1 MRKRIFAL
9 MAFVSLSLACVVGC
23 KSDADDGVGE
33 KPRPSTEDSF
43 YFRNG
48 AKHTI
53 HIEEGTTRSVTIDG
67 ATNNFN
73 FESPSTALT
82 VTKNTDP
89 QPHLVIHA
97 YDNESGSHD
106 IRITDTD
113 PATNAAK
120 TATLTVVIV
129 ERDRGWRGN
138 TLTIENIDG
147 DLTEANSKDEVE
159 VEAPVGYEY
168 QASSKAPA
176 AVFDTRVTITGSGN
190 KVKVKAKN
198 HYDES
203 TPLTFKFTKAGEEDK
218 IVVIKKVTKFWEIS
232 GTVVTGLSNDVYVTK
247 RSFDILTVPP
257 KVPYKATIIND
268 GIFDTD
274 ISRYQNGSKLYANA
288 KITKIDLND
297 VTEVRPKAFYG
308 SQNLET
314 VIANKVKKIGSS
326 AFRATK
332 VSKFNFPE
340 LEELAYDSSE
350 GTHTSSNSS
359 ANINI
364 NSMMYGQVFPS
375 TTTHIIIG
383 SKLTKIGAWAFVGTE
398 NTLRELRIGVTTPSQ
413 LTVLSG
419 YLKYGWYYGYANN
432 RYDAYHNSPI
442 ATNNATLYV
451 PTAAVGDWKIR
462 QTWITTYFADRVRG
476 Y

>member
-97 YDNESGSHD
+97 YDNENGSHD

-190 KVKVKAKN
+190 KVKVKATN

-218 IVVIKKVTKFWEIS
+218 IVVIKKVTKFWDMRNNI
-232 GTVVTGLSNDVYVTK
+232 VYGLSDATYVTK

-257 KVPYKATIIND
+257 KVPYKATTITEGSFNAEVSRVQND
-268 GIFDTD
+268 
-274 ISRYQNGSKLYANA
+274 NKLYGNA
-288 KITKIDLND
+288 KITKIDLNN
-297 VTEVRPKAFYG
+297 VTQVSPKAFYG

-314 VIANKVKKIGSS
+314 VIANKVEKIGSS

-332 VSKFNFPE
+332 VSKFNLPE
-340 LEELAYDSSE
+340 LKELAYDSQE
-350 GTHTSSNSS
+350 GNR
-359 ANINI
+359 ALGGFI
-364 NSMMYGQVFPS
+364 YLLEGQVFAS

-383 SKLTKIGAWAFVGTE
+383 SKLTKIGAWALVGTE
-398 NTLRELRIGVTTPSQ
+398 NSLRELRIGVTTPSQ
-413 LTVLSG
+413 LTVASG
-419 YLKYGWYYGYANN
+419 YLLYGYEYRGGQLYAQ
-432 RYDAYHNSPI
+432 SPI
-442 ATNNATLYV
+442 LNTNNATLYV

-462 QTWITTYFADRVRG
+462 QTWIATSFGDRIRG

>member
-53 HIEEGTTRSVTIDG
+53 HIEEGSTRSVTIDG

-159 VEAPVGYEY
+159 IEAPVGYEY

-190 KVKVKAKN
+190 KVKVKAQN

-218 IVVIKKVTKFWEIS
+218 TVVIKKVTKFWQIS
-232 GTVVTGLSNDVYVTK
+232 GTIVYGLSNATYVTK

-257 KVPYKATIIND
+257 KVPYKATTIYEGSFNAEVSRVQND
-268 GIFDTD
+268 
-274 ISRYQNGSKLYANA
+274 NKLYGNA
-288 KITKIDLND
+288 KITKIDLNN
-297 VTEVRPKAFYG
+297 VTEVQPKAFYG

-314 VIANKVKKIGSS
+314 VIANKVEKIGSS

-332 VSKFNFPE
+332 VSKFNLPE
-340 LEELAYDSSE
+340 LKELAYDSQE
-350 GTHTSSNSS
+350 GNRVSGGF
-359 ANINI
+359 I
-364 NSMMYGQVFPS
+364 YLLEGQVFPS

-383 SKLTKIGAWAFVGTE
+383 SKLTKIRAWALVGTE
-398 NTLRELRIGVTTPSQ
+398 NSLRELRIGVTTPSQ
-413 LTVLSG
+413 LTVDSG
-419 YLKYGWYYGYANN
+419 YLLYGYEYRGGQLYAQ
-432 RYDAYHNSPI
+432 SPI
-442 ATNNATLYV
+442 LNTNNATLYV

-462 QTWITTYFADRVRG
+462 QTWIATSFGDRIRG

>member
-9 MAFVSLSLACVVGC
+9 MAFVSLSLTYVGC

-97 YDNESGSHD
+97 YDNENGSHD

-138 TLTIENIDG
+138 TFTIENIDG

-190 KVKVKAKN
+190 KVKVKAQN

-218 IVVIKKVTKFWEIS
+218 TVVIKKVTKFWNIS
-232 GTVVTGLSNDVYVTK
+232 GTTVYGLSNATYVTK

-257 KVPYKATIIND
+257 KVPYKATTIYEGSFNAEVSRVQND
-268 GIFDTD
+268 N
-274 ISRYQNGSKLYANA
+274 RLYGNA
-288 KITKIDLND
+288 KITKIDLNN
-297 VTEVRPKAFYG
+297 VTEVSPKAFYG

-314 VIANKVKKIGSS
+314 VIANKVEKIGSS

-332 VSKFNFPE
+332 VSKFNLPE
-340 LEELAYDSSE
+340 LKELAYDSQE
-350 GTHTSSNSS
+350 GNRVSGGF
-359 ANINI
+359 IYLI
-364 NSMMYGQVFPS
+364 EGQVFPS

-383 SKLTKIGAWAFVGTE
+383 SKLTKIGAWALVGTE
-398 NTLRELRIGVTTPSQ
+398 NSLRELRIGVTTPSQ
-413 LTVLSG
+413 LTVASG
-419 YLKYGWYYGYANN
+419 YLLYGYEYRGGQLYAQ
-432 RYDAYHNSPI
+432 SPI
-442 ATNNATLYV
+442 LNTNNATLYV

-462 QTWITTYFADRVRG
+462 QTWIATSFGDRIRG

>member
-33 KPRPSTEDSF
+33 KPRPSTENSF

-48 AKHTI
+48 RTHTI
-53 HIEEGTTRSVTIDG
+53 HIEEGSTRSVTIDG

-82 VTKNTDP
+82 VTKYTDP

-190 KVKVKAKN
+190 KVKVKATN

-218 IVVIKKVTKFWEIS
+218 TVVIKKVTKFWNI
-232 GTVVTGLSNDVYVTK
+232 GGNTVYGLSNATYVTK
-247 RSFDILTVPP
+247 RSFDMLTVPP
-257 KVPYKATIIND
+257 KVPYKATTIYE
-268 GIFDTD
+268 GAFDTD
-274 ISRYQNGSKLYANA
+274 ISRVQNDDRLYGNA
-288 KITKIDLND
+288 KITKIDLTN
-297 VTEVRPKAFYG
+297 VTEVSPKAFYG

-314 VIANKVKKIGSS
+314 VIANKVEKIGSS
-326 AFRATK
+326 AFRGTK
-332 VSKFNFPE
+332 VSKFNLPE
-340 LEELAYDSSE
+340 LKELAYDSYS
-350 GTHTSSNSS
+350 GNHVSSSF
-359 ANINI
+359 IYLI
-364 NSMMYGQVFPS
+364 RGQVFPS

-383 SKLTKIGAWAFVGTE
+383 SKLTKIGAWALVGTE
-398 NTLRELRIGVTTPSQ
+398 NSLRELRIGVTTPSQ

-419 YLKYGWYYGYANN
+419 NLMYGYSYSGGNGHTLYAQ
-432 RYDAYHNSPI
+432 SPI
-442 ATNNATLYV
+442 VNTNNATLYV

-462 QTWITTYFADRVRG
+462 QTWIATSFGDRIRG

>member
-9 MAFVSLSLACVVGC
+9 MAFVSLSLAYVGC

-48 AKHTI
+48 ATHTI
-53 HIEEGTTRSVTIDG
+53 HIEEGSTRSVTIDG

-82 VTKNTDP
+82 VTKYTDP

-97 YDNESGSHD
+97 YDNENGSHD

-129 ERDRGWRGN
+129 EKDRGWRGN

-190 KVKVKAKN
+190 KVKVKAQN

-218 IVVIKKVTKFWEIS
+218 TVVIKKVTKFWNIS
-232 GTVVTGLSNDVYVTK
+232 GTIVYGLSNATYVTK

-257 KVPYKATIIND
+257 KVPYKATTIYEGSFNAEVSRVQND
-268 GIFDTD
+268 
-274 ISRYQNGSKLYANA
+274 NKLYGNA
-288 KITKIDLND
+288 KITKIDLNN
-297 VTEVRPKAFYG
+297 VTEVQPKAFYG

-314 VIANKVKKIGSS
+314 VIANKVEKIGSS

-332 VSKFNFPE
+332 VSKFNLPE
-340 LEELAYDSSE
+340 LKELAYDSQE
-350 GTHTSSNSS
+350 GNRVSGGF
-359 ANINI
+359 I
-364 NSMMYGQVFPS
+364 YLLEGQVFPS

-383 SKLTKIGAWAFVGTE
+383 SKLTKIRAWALVGTE
-398 NTLRELRIGVTTPSQ
+398 NSLRELRIGVTTPSQ
-413 LTVLSG
+413 LTVDSG
-419 YLKYGWYYGYANN
+419 YLLYGYEYRGGQLYAQ
-432 RYDAYHNSPI
+432 SPI
-442 ATNNATLYV
+442 LNTNNATLYV

-462 QTWITTYFADRVRG
+462 QTWIATSFGDRIRG

>member
-9 MAFVSLSLACVVGC
+9 MAFVSLSLAYVGC

-33 KPRPSTEDSF
+33 KPRPSTENSF

-48 AKHTI
+48 RTHTI
-53 HIEEGTTRSVTIDG
+53 HIEEGSTRSVTIDG

-82 VTKNTDP
+82 VTKYTDP

-190 KVKVKAKN
+190 KVKVQATN

-218 IVVIKKVTKFWEIS
+218 TVVIKKVTKFWNI
-232 GTVVTGLSNDVYVTK
+232 GGNTVYGLSNATYVTK
-247 RSFDILTVPP
+247 RSFDMLTVPP
-257 KVPYKATIIND
+257 KVPYKATTIYE
-268 GIFDTD
+268 GAFDTD
-274 ISRYQNGSKLYANA
+274 ISRVQNDDRLYGNA
-288 KITKIDLND
+288 KITKIDLNN
-297 VTEVRPKAFYG
+297 VTEVSPKAFYG

-314 VIANKVKKIGSS
+314 VIANKVEKIGSS
-326 AFRATK
+326 AFRGTK
-332 VSKFNFPE
+332 VSKFNLPE
-340 LEELAYDSSE
+340 LKELAYDSYS
-350 GTHTSSNSS
+350 GNHVSSSF
-359 ANINI
+359 IYLI
-364 NSMMYGQVFPS
+364 RGQVFPS

-383 SKLTKIGAWAFVGTE
+383 SKLTKIGAWALVGTE
-398 NTLRELRIGVTTPSQ
+398 NSLRELRIGVTTPSQ

-419 YLKYGWYYGYANN
+419 NLMYGYSYSGGNGHTLYAQ
-432 RYDAYHNSPI
+432 SPI
-442 ATNNATLYV
+442 VNTNNATLYV

-462 QTWITTYFADRVRG
+462 QTWIATSFGDRIRG

>member
-9 MAFVSLSLACVVGC
+9 MAFVSLSLAYVGC

-48 AKHTI
+48 ATHTI
-53 HIEEGTTRSVTIDG
+53 HIEEGSTRSVTIDG

-97 YDNESGSHD
+97 YDNENGSHD

-129 ERDRGWRGN
+129 EKDRGWRGN

-190 KVKVKAKN
+190 KVKVKASN

-218 IVVIKKVTKFWEIS
+218 TVVIKKVTKFWNIS
-232 GTVVTGLSNDVYVTK
+232 GTTVYGLSNATYVTK

-257 KVPYKATIIND
+257 KVPYKATTIYEGSFNAEVSRVQND
-268 GIFDTD
+268 N
-274 ISRYQNGSKLYANA
+274 RLYGNA
-288 KITKIDLND
+288 KITKIDLNN
-297 VTEVRPKAFYG
+297 VTEVSPKAFYG

-314 VIANKVKKIGSS
+314 VIANKVEKIGSS

-332 VSKFNFPE
+332 VSKFNLPE
-340 LEELAYDSSE
+340 LKELAYDSQE
-350 GTHTSSNSS
+350 GNRVSGGF
-359 ANINI
+359 IYLI
-364 NSMMYGQVFPS
+364 EGQVFPS

-383 SKLTKIGAWAFVGTE
+383 SKLTKIGAWALVGTE
-398 NTLRELRIGVTTPSQ
+398 NSLRELRIGVTTPSQ
-413 LTVLSG
+413 LTVASG
-419 YLKYGWYYGYANN
+419 YLLYGYEYRGGQLYAQ
-432 RYDAYHNSPI
+432 SPI
-442 ATNNATLYV
+442 LNTNNATLYV

-462 QTWITTYFADRVRG
+462 QTWIATSFGDRIRG

>member
-48 AKHTI
+48 ATHTI
-53 HIEEGTTRSVTIDG
+53 HIEEGSTRSVTIDG

-159 VEAPVGYEY
+159 IEAPVGYEY

-190 KVKVKAKN
+190 KVKVKAQN

-218 IVVIKKVTKFWEIS
+218 TVVIKKVTKFWQIS
-232 GTVVTGLSNDVYVTK
+232 GTIVYGLSNATYVTK

-257 KVPYKATIIND
+257 KVPYKATTIYEGSFNAEVSRVQND
-268 GIFDTD
+268 
-274 ISRYQNGSKLYANA
+274 NKLYGNA
-288 KITKIDLND
+288 KITKIDLNN
-297 VTEVRPKAFYG
+297 VTEVGARAFYG

-314 VIANKVKKIGSS
+314 VIANKVEKIGSS

-332 VSKFNFPE
+332 VSKFNLPE
-340 LEELAYDSSE
+340 LKELAYDSQE
-350 GTHTSSNSS
+350 GNRVSGGF
-359 ANINI
+359 I
-364 NSMMYGQVFPS
+364 YLLEGQVFPS

-383 SKLTKIGAWAFVGTE
+383 SKLTKIGAWALLGTE
-398 NTLRELRIGVTTPSQ
+398 NSLRELRIGVTTPSQ
-413 LTVLSG
+413 LTVDSG
-419 YLKYGWYYGYANN
+419 YLLYGYEYRGGQLYAQ
-432 RYDAYHNSPI
+432 SPI
-442 ATNNATLYV
+442 LNTNNATLYV

-462 QTWITTYFADRVRG
+462 QTWIATSFGDRIRG

>member
-9 MAFVSLSLACVVGC
+9 MAFVSLSLTYVGC

-33 KPRPSTEDSF
+33 KPRPSTENSF

-48 AKHTI
+48 RTHTI
-53 HIEEGTTRSVTIDG
+53 HIEEGSTRSVTIDG
-67 ATNNFN
+67 ATTNFN

-82 VTKNTDP
+82 VTKYTDP

-190 KVKVKAKN
+190 KVKVKASN

-218 IVVIKKVTKFWEIS
+218 IVVIKKVTKFWNIG
-232 GTVVTGLSNDVYVTK
+232 GTTVYGLSDATYVTK
-247 RSFDILTVPP
+247 RSFDMLTVPP
-257 KVPYKATIIND
+257 KVPYKATTIYEGN
-268 GIFDTD
+268 FHPN
-274 ISRYQNGSKLYANA
+274 ISQVRSDDRLYGNA
-288 KITKIDLND
+288 KITKIDLNN
-297 VTEVRPKAFYG
+297 VTQVSPKAFYG

-326 AFRATK
+326 AFRGTK

-340 LEELAYDSSE
+340 LEELAYDSQ
-350 GTHTSSNSS
+350 GNYNHTTYSRP
-359 ANINI
+359 ITDLI
-364 NSMMYGQVFPS
+364 VGQVFPS

-383 SKLTKIGAWAFVGTE
+383 SKLTKIGAWALLGTE
-398 NTLRELRIGVTTPSQ
+398 NSLRELRIGVTTPSQ
-413 LTVLSG
+413 LTVASG
-419 YLKYGWYYGYANN
+419 SLYYGYNYYNGSTYSLYAQ
-432 RYDAYHNSPI
+432 SPI
-442 ATNNATLYV
+442 FDKNNNNATLYV
-451 PTAAVGDWKIR
+451 PTAAVRD
-462 QTWITTYFADRVRG
+462 
-476 Y
+476 

>member
-97 YDNESGSHD
+97 YDNENGSHD

-190 KVKVKAKN
+190 KVKVKAQN

-218 IVVIKKVTKFWEIS
+218 TVVIKKVTKFWNIS
-232 GTVVTGLSNDVYVTK
+232 GTTVYGLSNATYVTK

-257 KVPYKATIIND
+257 KVPYKATTIYEGSFNAEVSRVQND
-268 GIFDTD
+268 N
-274 ISRYQNGSKLYANA
+274 RLYGNA
-288 KITKIDLND
+288 KITKIDLNN
-297 VTEVRPKAFYG
+297 VTEVSPKAFYG

-314 VIANKVKKIGSS
+314 VIANKVEKIGSS

-332 VSKFNFPE
+332 VSKFNLPE
-340 LEELAYDSSE
+340 LKELAYDSQE
-350 GTHTSSNSS
+350 GNRVSGGF
-359 ANINI
+359 IYLI
-364 NSMMYGQVFPS
+364 EGQVFPS

-383 SKLTKIGAWAFVGTE
+383 SKLTKIGAWALVGTE
-398 NTLRELRIGVTTPSQ
+398 NSLRELRIGVTTPSQ
-413 LTVLSG
+413 LTVASG
-419 YLKYGWYYGYANN
+419 YLLYGYEYRGGQLYAQ
-432 RYDAYHNSPI
+432 SPI
-442 ATNNATLYV
+442 LNTNNATLYV

-462 QTWITTYFADRVRG
+462 QTWIATSFGDRIRG

>member
-9 MAFVSLSLACVVGC
+9 MAFVSLSLAYVVGC

-48 AKHTI
+48 ATHTI

-97 YDNESGSHD
+97 YDNENGSHD

-129 ERDRGWRGN
+129 ERDRGWKGN

-190 KVKVKAKN
+190 KVKVKAAN

-218 IVVIKKVTKFWEIS
+218 TVVIKKVTKFWNIS
-232 GTVVTGLSNDVYVTK
+232 GTVVTGLSDATYVTK

-257 KVPYKATIIND
+257 KVPYKATTIREGNFNANILTVR
-268 GIFDTD
+268 TD
-274 ISRYQNGSKLYANA
+274 DKLYGNA
-288 KITKIDLND
+288 KITKIDLNN
-297 VTEVRPKAFYG
+297 VTQVSPKAFYG

-314 VIANKVKKIGSS
+314 VIANKVEKIGSS
-326 AFRATK
+326 AFRGTK
-332 VSKFNFPE
+332 VSKFNLPE
-340 LEELAYDSSE
+340 LKELAYDSGS
-350 GTHTSSNSS
+350 GNHGWATHISD
-359 ANINI
+359 IL
-364 NSMMYGQVFPS
+364 YGQVFPS

-383 SKLTKIGAWAFVGTE
+383 SKLTKIGAWALVGTE
-398 NTLRELRIGVTTPSQ
+398 NSLRELRIGVTTPSQ
-413 LTVLSG
+413 LTVDAGNLNCGHYYSG
-419 YLKYGWYYGYANN
+419 GY
-432 RYDAYHNSPI
+432 RYDLYSQSPI
-442 ATNNATLYV
+442 VNTNNATLYV

-462 QTWITTYFADRVRG
+462 QTWIATSFGDRIRG

>member
-97 YDNESGSHD
+97 YDNENGSHD

-218 IVVIKKVTKFWEIS
+218 IVVIKKVTKFWNIS
-232 GTVVTGLSNDVYVTK
+232 GTTVYGLSNATYVTK

-257 KVPYKATIIND
+257 KVPYKATTIYEGSFNAEVSRVQND
-268 GIFDTD
+268 N
-274 ISRYQNGSKLYANA
+274 RLYGNA
-288 KITKIDLND
+288 KITKIDLNN
-297 VTEVRPKAFYG
+297 VTEVSPKAFYG

-314 VIANKVKKIGSS
+314 VIANKVEKIGSS

-332 VSKFNFPE
+332 VSKFNLPE
-340 LEELAYDSSE
+340 LKELAYDSQE
-350 GTHTSSNSS
+350 GNRVSGGF
-359 ANINI
+359 IYLI
-364 NSMMYGQVFPS
+364 EGQVFPS

-383 SKLTKIGAWAFVGTE
+383 SKLTKIGAWALVGTE
-398 NTLRELRIGVTTPSQ
+398 NSLRELRIGVTTPSQ
-413 LTVLSG
+413 LTVASG
-419 YLKYGWYYGYANN
+419 YLLYGYEYRGGQLYAQ
-432 RYDAYHNSPI
+432 SPI
-442 ATNNATLYV
+442 LNTNNATLYV

-462 QTWITTYFADRVRG
+462 QTWIATSFGDRIRG

>member
-9 MAFVSLSLACVVGC
+9 MAFVSLSLAYVGC

-48 AKHTI
+48 ATHTI
-53 HIEEGTTRSVTIDG
+53 HIEEGSTRSVTIDG

-97 YDNESGSHD
+97 YDNENGSHD

-129 ERDRGWRGN
+129 EKDRGWRGN

-190 KVKVKAKN
+190 KVKVKAQN

-218 IVVIKKVTKFWEIS
+218 TVVIKKVTKFWQIS
-232 GTVVTGLSNDVYVTK
+232 GTIVYGLSNATYVTK

-257 KVPYKATIIND
+257 KVPYKATTIYEGSFNAEVSRVQND
-268 GIFDTD
+268 
-274 ISRYQNGSKLYANA
+274 NKLYGNA
-288 KITKIDLND
+288 KITKIDLNN
-297 VTEVRPKAFYG
+297 VTEVQPKAFYG

-314 VIANKVKKIGSS
+314 VIANKVEKIGSS

-332 VSKFNFPE
+332 VSKFNLPE
-340 LEELAYDSSE
+340 LKELAYDSQE
-350 GTHTSSNSS
+350 GNRVSGGF
-359 ANINI
+359 I
-364 NSMMYGQVFPS
+364 YLLEGQVFPS

-383 SKLTKIGAWAFVGTE
+383 SKLTKIRAWALVGTE
-398 NTLRELRIGVTTPSQ
+398 NSLRELRIGVTTPSQ
-413 LTVLSG
+413 LTVDSG
-419 YLKYGWYYGYANN
+419 YLLYGYEYRGGQLYAQ
-432 RYDAYHNSPI
+432 SPI
-442 ATNNATLYV
+442 LNTNNATLYV

-462 QTWITTYFADRVRG
+462 QTWIATSFGDRIRG

>member
-159 VEAPVGYEY
+159 IEAPVGYEY

-190 KVKVKAKN
+190 KVKVKAQN

-218 IVVIKKVTKFWEIS
+218 TVVIKKVTKFWQIS
-232 GTVVTGLSNDVYVTK
+232 GTIVYGLSNATYVTK

-257 KVPYKATIIND
+257 KVPYKATTIYEGSFNAEVSRVQND
-268 GIFDTD
+268 
-274 ISRYQNGSKLYANA
+274 NKLYGNA
-288 KITKIDLND
+288 KITKIDLNN
-297 VTEVRPKAFYG
+297 VTEVQPKAFYG

-314 VIANKVKKIGSS
+314 VIANKVEKIGSS

-332 VSKFNFPE
+332 VSKFNLPE
-340 LEELAYDSSE
+340 LKELAYDSQE
-350 GTHTSSNSS
+350 GNRVSGGF
-359 ANINI
+359 I
-364 NSMMYGQVFPS
+364 YLLEGQVFPS

-383 SKLTKIGAWAFVGTE
+383 SKLTKIRAWALVGTE
-398 NTLRELRIGVTTPSQ
+398 NSLRELRIGVTTPSQ
-413 LTVLSG
+413 LTVDSG
-419 YLKYGWYYGYANN
+419 YLLYGYEYRGGQLYAQ
-432 RYDAYHNSPI
+432 SPI
-442 ATNNATLYV
+442 LNTNNATLYV

-462 QTWITTYFADRVRG
+462 QTWIATSFGDRIRG

>member
-9 MAFVSLSLACVVGC
+9 MAFVSLSLASVVGC

-48 AKHTI
+48 ATHTI
-53 HIEEGTTRSVTIDG
+53 HIEEGSTRSVTIDG

-190 KVKVKAKN
+190 KVKVKASN

-218 IVVIKKVTKFWEIS
+218 TVVIKKVTKFWNIS
-232 GTVVTGLSNDVYVTK
+232 GTIVYGLSNATYVTK

-257 KVPYKATIIND
+257 KVPYKATTIYEGSFNAEVSRVQND
-268 GIFDTD
+268 
-274 ISRYQNGSKLYANA
+274 NKLYGNA
-288 KITKIDLND
+288 KITKIDLNN
-297 VTEVRPKAFYG
+297 VTEVQPKAFYG

-314 VIANKVKKIGSS
+314 VIANKVEKIGSS

-332 VSKFNFPE
+332 VSKFNLPE
-340 LEELAYDSSE
+340 LKELAYDSQE
-350 GTHTSSNSS
+350 GNRVSGGF
-359 ANINI
+359 I
-364 NSMMYGQVFPS
+364 YLLEGQVFPS

-383 SKLTKIGAWAFVGTE
+383 SKLTKIRAWALVGTE
-398 NTLRELRIGVTTPSQ
+398 NSLRELRIGVTTPSQ
-413 LTVLSG
+413 LTVDSG
-419 YLKYGWYYGYANN
+419 YLLYGYEYRGGQLYAQ
-432 RYDAYHNSPI
+432 SPI
-442 ATNNATLYV
+442 LNTNNATLYV

-462 QTWITTYFADRVRG
+462 QTWIATSFGDRIRG

>member
-9 MAFVSLSLACVVGC
+9 MAFESLSLTYVGC

-48 AKHTI
+48 ATHTI
-53 HIEEGTTRSVTIDG
+53 HIEEGSTRSVTIDG

-190 KVKVKAKN
+190 KVKVKASN

-218 IVVIKKVTKFWEIS
+218 IVVIKKVTKFWNIG
-232 GTVVTGLSNDVYVTK
+232 GTTVYGLSDATYVTK
-247 RSFDILTVPP
+247 RSFDMLTVPP
-257 KVPYKATIIND
+257 KVPYKATTIYEGN
-268 GIFDTD
+268 FHPN
-274 ISRYQNGSKLYANA
+274 ISQVRSDDRLYGNA
-288 KITKIDLND
+288 KITKIDLNN
-297 VTEVRPKAFYG
+297 VTQVSSKAFYG

-326 AFRATK
+326 AFRGTK

-340 LEELAYDSSE
+340 LEELAYDSQ
-350 GTHTSSNSS
+350 GNYNHTTYSRP
-359 ANINI
+359 ITDLI
-364 NSMMYGQVFPS
+364 VGQVFPS

-383 SKLTKIGAWAFVGTE
+383 SKLTKIGAWALLGTE
-398 NTLRELRIGVTTPSQ
+398 NSLRELRIGVTTPSQ
-413 LTVLSG
+413 LTVASG
-419 YLKYGWYYGYANN
+419 SLYYGYNYYNGSTYSLYAQ
-432 RYDAYHNSPI
+432 SPI
-442 ATNNATLYV
+442 FDKNNNNATLYV

-462 QTWITTYFADRVRG
+462 QTWIATSFGDRIRG

>member
-9 MAFVSLSLACVVGC
+9 MAFVSLSLAYVGC

-48 AKHTI
+48 RTHTI
-53 HIEEGTTRSVTIDG
+53 HIEEGSTRSVTIDG

-82 VTKNTDP
+82 VTKYTDP

-159 VEAPVGYEY
+159 IEAPVGYEY

-218 IVVIKKVTKFWEIS
+218 TVVIKKVTKFWNI
-232 GTVVTGLSNDVYVTK
+232 GDNIVYGLSNATYVTK
-247 RSFDILTVPP
+247 RSFDMLTVPP
-257 KVPYKATIIND
+257 KVPYKATTIYEGSFNAEVSRVQND
-268 GIFDTD
+268 
-274 ISRYQNGSKLYANA
+274 NKLYGNA
-288 KITKIDLND
+288 KITKIDLNN
-297 VTEVRPKAFYG
+297 VTEVQPKAFYG

-314 VIANKVKKIGSS
+314 VIANKVEKIGSS
-326 AFRATK
+326 AFRGTK
-332 VSKFNFPE
+332 VSKFNLPE
-340 LEELAYDSSE
+340 LKELAYDSQE
-350 GTHTSSNSS
+350 GNRVSGGF
-359 ANINI
+359 I
-364 NSMMYGQVFPS
+364 YLLEGQVFPS

-383 SKLTKIGAWAFVGTE
+383 SKLTKIRAWALVGTE
-398 NTLRELRIGVTTPSQ
+398 NSLRELRIGVTTPSQ
-413 LTVLSG
+413 LTVASG
-419 YLKYGWYYGYANN
+419 SLYYGYNYYNGSTYSLYAQ
-432 RYDAYHNSPI
+432 SPI
-442 ATNNATLYV
+442 LNTNNATLYV
-451 PTAAVGDWKIR
+451 PTAPVGDWKIR
-462 QTWITTYFADRVRG
+462 QTWIATSFGDRIRG

>member
-9 MAFVSLSLACVVGC
+9 MAFVSLSLAYVGC

-48 AKHTI
+48 ATHTI
-53 HIEEGTTRSVTIDG
+53 HIEEGSTRSVTIDG

-97 YDNESGSHD
+97 YDNENGSHD

-129 ERDRGWRGN
+129 EKDRGWRGN

-190 KVKVKAKN
+190 KVKVKASN

-218 IVVIKKVTKFWEIS
+218 IVVIKKVTKFWNIG
-232 GTVVTGLSNDVYVTK
+232 GTTVYGLSDATYVTK
-247 RSFDILTVPP
+247 RSFDMLTVPP
-257 KVPYKATIIND
+257 KVPYKATTIYEGN
-268 GIFDTD
+268 FHPN
-274 ISRYQNGSKLYANA
+274 ISQVRSDDRLYGNA
-288 KITKIDLND
+288 KITKIDLNN
-297 VTEVRPKAFYG
+297 VTQVSPKAFYG

-326 AFRATK
+326 AFRGTK

-340 LEELAYDSSE
+340 LEELAYDSQ
-350 GTHTSSNSS
+350 GNYNHTTYSRP
-359 ANINI
+359 ITDLI
-364 NSMMYGQVFPS
+364 VGQVFPS

-383 SKLTKIGAWAFVGTE
+383 SKLTKIGAWALLGTE
-398 NTLRELRIGVTTPSQ
+398 NSLRELRIGVTTPSQ
-413 LTVLSG
+413 LTVASG
-419 YLKYGWYYGYANN
+419 SLYYGTNYGTLYAQ
-432 RYDAYHNSPI
+432 SPI
-442 ATNNATLYV
+442 ANANNATLYV

-462 QTWITTYFADRVRG
+462 QTWIATSFGDRIRG

>member
-33 KPRPSTEDSF
+33 KPRPSTENSF

-48 AKHTI
+48 RTHTI
-53 HIEEGTTRSVTIDG
+53 HIEEGSTRSVTIDG

-82 VTKNTDP
+82 VTKYTDP

-190 KVKVKAKN
+190 KVKVKATN

-218 IVVIKKVTKFWEIS
+218 TVVIKKVTKFWNI
-232 GTVVTGLSNDVYVTK
+232 GGNTVYGLSNATYVTK
-247 RSFDILTVPP
+247 RSFDMLTVPP
-257 KVPYKATIIND
+257 KVPYKATTIYEGSFNA
-268 GIFDTD
+268 D
-274 ISRYQNGSKLYANA
+274 ISKVQNDNKLYGNA
-288 KITKIDLND
+288 KITKIDLNN
-297 VTEVRPKAFYG
+297 VTEVGARAFYG

-314 VIANKVKKIGSS
+314 VIANKVEKIGSS
-326 AFRATK
+326 AFRGTK
-332 VSKFNFPE
+332 VSKFNLPE
-340 LEELAYDSSE
+340 LKELAYDSRGNDTYISV
-350 GTHTSSNSS
+350 SKPISD
-359 ANINI
+359 IQI
-364 NSMMYGQVFPS
+364 GQVFPS

-383 SKLTKIGAWAFVGTE
+383 SKLTKIGAWALLGTE
-398 NTLRELRIGVTTPSQ
+398 NSLRELRIGVTTPSQ
-413 LTVLSG
+413 LTVDAGNL
-419 YLKYGWYYGYANN
+419 YYGY
-432 RYDAYHNSPI
+432 YYYSGSSHYLFSQSPI
-442 ATNNATLYV
+442 VNTNNATLYV

-462 QTWITTYFADRVRG
+462 QTWIATSFGDRIRG

>member
-9 MAFVSLSLACVVGC
+9 MAFVSLSLAYVGC

-48 AKHTI
+48 ATHTI
-53 HIEEGTTRSVTIDG
+53 HIEEGSTRSVTIDG

-190 KVKVKAKN
+190 KVKVKAQN

-218 IVVIKKVTKFWEIS
+218 TVVIKKVTKFWNIS
-232 GTVVTGLSNDVYVTK
+232 GTIVYGLSNATYVTK

-257 KVPYKATIIND
+257 KVPYKATTIYEGSFNAEVSRVQND
-268 GIFDTD
+268 
-274 ISRYQNGSKLYANA
+274 NKLYGNA
-288 KITKIDLND
+288 KITKIDLNN
-297 VTEVRPKAFYG
+297 VTEVQPKAFYG

-314 VIANKVKKIGSS
+314 VIANKVEKIGSS

-332 VSKFNFPE
+332 VSKFNLPE
-340 LEELAYDSSE
+340 LKELAYDSQE
-350 GTHTSSNSS
+350 GNRVSGGF
-359 ANINI
+359 I
-364 NSMMYGQVFPS
+364 YLLEGQVFPS

-383 SKLTKIGAWAFVGTE
+383 SKLTKIGAWALLGTE
-398 NTLRELRIGVTTPSQ
+398 NSLRELRIGVTTPSQ
-413 LTVLSG
+413 LTVDSG
-419 YLKYGWYYGYANN
+419 YLLYGYEYRGGQLYAQ
-432 RYDAYHNSPI
+432 SPI
-442 ATNNATLYV
+442 LNTNNATLYV

-462 QTWITTYFADRVRG
+462 QTWIATSFGDRIRG

>member
-33 KPRPSTEDSF
+33 KPRPSTENSF

-48 AKHTI
+48 RTHTI
-53 HIEEGTTRSVTIDG
+53 HIEEGSTRSVTIDG

-82 VTKNTDP
+82 VTKYTDP

-190 KVKVKAKN
+190 KVKVKAQN

-218 IVVIKKVTKFWEIS
+218 TVVIKKVTKFWNIS
-232 GTVVTGLSNDVYVTK
+232 GTIVYGLSNATYVTK

-257 KVPYKATIIND
+257 KVPYKATTIYEGSFNAEVSRVQND
-268 GIFDTD
+268 
-274 ISRYQNGSKLYANA
+274 NKLYGNA
-288 KITKIDLND
+288 KITKIDLNN
-297 VTEVRPKAFYG
+297 VTEVQPKAFYG

-314 VIANKVKKIGSS
+314 VIANKVEKIGSS

-332 VSKFNFPE
+332 VSKFNLPE
-340 LEELAYDSSE
+340 LKELAYDSYS
-350 GTHTSSNSS
+350 GNHVSSSF
-359 ANINI
+359 IYLI
-364 NSMMYGQVFPS
+364 QGQVFPS

-383 SKLTKIGAWAFVGTE
+383 SKLTKIRAWALVGTE
-398 NTLRELRIGVTTPSQ
+398 NSLRELRIGVTTPSQ
-413 LTVLSG
+413 LTVDSG
-419 YLKYGWYYGYANN
+419 YLLYGYEYRGGQLYAQ
-432 RYDAYHNSPI
+432 SPI
-442 ATNNATLYV
+442 LNTNNATLYV

-462 QTWITTYFADRVRG
+462 QTWIATSFGDRIRG

>member
-9 MAFVSLSLACVVGC
+9 MAFVSLSLAYVGC

-48 AKHTI
+48 ATHTI
-53 HIEEGTTRSVTIDG
+53 HIEEGSTRSVTIDG

-97 YDNESGSHD
+97 YDNENGSHD

-129 ERDRGWRGN
+129 EKDRGWRGN

-218 IVVIKKVTKFWEIS
+218 TVVIKKVTKFWNIG
-232 GTVVTGLSNDVYVTK
+232 GTTVYGLSNATYVTK

-257 KVPYKATIIND
+257 KVPYKATTIYEGSFNAEVSRVQND
-268 GIFDTD
+268 
-274 ISRYQNGSKLYANA
+274 NKLYGNA
-288 KITKIDLND
+288 KITKIDLNN
-297 VTEVRPKAFYG
+297 VTEVQPKAFYG

-314 VIANKVKKIGSS
+314 VIANKVEKIGSS

-332 VSKFNFPE
+332 VSKFNLPE
-340 LEELAYDSSE
+340 LKELAYDSQE
-350 GTHTSSNSS
+350 GNRVSGGF
-359 ANINI
+359 I
-364 NSMMYGQVFPS
+364 YLLEGQVFPS

-383 SKLTKIGAWAFVGTE
+383 SKLTKIRAWALVGTE
-398 NTLRELRIGVTTPSQ
+398 NSLRELRIGVTTPSQ
-413 LTVLSG
+413 LTVDSG
-419 YLKYGWYYGYANN
+419 YLLYGYEYRGGQLYAQ
-432 RYDAYHNSPI
+432 SPI
-442 ATNNATLYV
+442 LNTNNATLYV

-462 QTWITTYFADRVRG
+462 QTWIATSFGDRIRG

>member
-33 KPRPSTEDSF
+33 KPRPSTENSF

-48 AKHTI
+48 RTHTI
-53 HIEEGTTRSVTIDG
+53 HIEEGSTRSVTIDG

-82 VTKNTDP
+82 VTKYTDP

-190 KVKVKAKN
+190 KVKVKAQN

-218 IVVIKKVTKFWEIS
+218 TVVIKKVTKFWNI
-232 GTVVTGLSNDVYVTK
+232 GGNIVYGLSNATYVTK

-257 KVPYKATIIND
+257 KVPYKATTIYEGSFNA
-268 GIFDTD
+268 D
-274 ISRYQNGSKLYANA
+274 ISKVQNDNKLYGNA
-288 KITKIDLND
+288 KITKIDLNN
-297 VTEVRPKAFYG
+297 VTEVQPKAFYG

-314 VIANKVKKIGSS
+314 VIANKVEKIGSS
-326 AFRATK
+326 AFRGTK
-332 VSKFNFPE
+332 VSKFNLPE
-340 LEELAYDSSE
+340 LKDLAYDSGS
-350 GTHTSSNSS
+350 GNHVLDSF
-359 ANINI
+359 IYL
-364 NSMMYGQVFPS
+364 MRGQVFPS

-383 SKLTKIGAWAFVGTE
+383 SKLTEIRAWAFVGTE
-398 NTLRELRIGVTTPSQ
+398 NSLRELRIGVTTPSQ
-413 LTVLSG
+413 LTVQSG
-419 YLKYGWYYGYANN
+419 SLKYGYRYGGYDLYAQ
-432 RYDAYHNSPI
+432 SPI
-442 ATNNATLYV
+442 LDKNNNNATLYV

-462 QTWITTYFADRVRG
+462 QTWITTSFGDRIRG

>member
-48 AKHTI
+48 ATHTI
-53 HIEEGTTRSVTIDG
+53 HIEEGSTRSVTIDG
-67 ATNNFN
+67 VTNNFN

-97 YDNESGSHD
+97 YDNENGSHD

-190 KVKVKAKN
+190 KVKVKAQN

-218 IVVIKKVTKFWEIS
+218 TVVIKKVTKFWNIS
-232 GTVVTGLSNDVYVTK
+232 GTIVYGLSNATYVTK

-257 KVPYKATIIND
+257 KVPYKATTIYEGSFNAEVSRVQND
-268 GIFDTD
+268 
-274 ISRYQNGSKLYANA
+274 NKLYGNA
-288 KITKIDLND
+288 KITKIDLNN
-297 VTEVRPKAFYG
+297 VTEVQPKAFYG

-314 VIANKVKKIGSS
+314 VIANKVEKIGSS

-332 VSKFNFPE
+332 VSKFNLPE
-340 LEELAYDSSE
+340 LKELAYDSQE
-350 GTHTSSNSS
+350 GNRVSGGF
-359 ANINI
+359 I
-364 NSMMYGQVFPS
+364 YLLEGQVFPS

-383 SKLTKIGAWAFVGTE
+383 SKLTKIRAWALVGTE
-398 NTLRELRIGVTTPSQ
+398 NSLRELRIGVTTPSQ
-413 LTVLSG
+413 LTVDSG
-419 YLKYGWYYGYANN
+419 YLLYGYEYRGGQLYAQ
-432 RYDAYHNSPI
+432 SPI
-442 ATNNATLYV
+442 LNTNNATLYV

-462 QTWITTYFADRVRG
+462 QTWIATSFGDRIRG

>member
-9 MAFVSLSLACVVGC
+9 MAFVSLSLAYVGC

-48 AKHTI
+48 ATHTI
-53 HIEEGTTRSVTIDG
+53 HIEEGSTRSVTIDG

-97 YDNESGSHD
+97 YDNENGSHD

-129 ERDRGWRGN
+129 EKDRGWRGN

-190 KVKVKAKN
+190 KVKVKASN

-218 IVVIKKVTKFWEIS
+218 IVVIKKVTKFWNIS
-232 GTVVTGLSNDVYVTK
+232 GTIVYGLSNATYVTK

-257 KVPYKATIIND
+257 KVPYKATTIYEGSFNAEVSRVQND
-268 GIFDTD
+268 
-274 ISRYQNGSKLYANA
+274 NKLYGNA
-288 KITKIDLND
+288 KITKIDLNN
-297 VTEVRPKAFYG
+297 VTEVQPKAFYG

-314 VIANKVKKIGSS
+314 VIANKVEKIGSS

-332 VSKFNFPE
+332 VSKFNLPE
-340 LEELAYDSSE
+340 LKELAYDSQE
-350 GTHTSSNSS
+350 GNRVSGGF
-359 ANINI
+359 I
-364 NSMMYGQVFPS
+364 YLLEGQVFPS

-383 SKLTKIGAWAFVGTE
+383 SKLTKIRAWALVGTE
-398 NTLRELRIGVTTPSQ
+398 NSLRELRIGVTTPSQ
-413 LTVLSG
+413 LTVDSG
-419 YLKYGWYYGYANN
+419 YLLYGYEYRGGQLYAQ
-432 RYDAYHNSPI
+432 SPI
-442 ATNNATLYV
+442 LNTNNATLYV

-462 QTWITTYFADRVRG
+462 QTWIATSFGDRIRG

>member
-9 MAFVSLSLACVVGC
+9 MAFVSLSLAYVGC

-48 AKHTI
+48 ATHTI

-97 YDNESGSHD
+97 YDNENGSHD

-176 AVFDTRVTITGSGN
+176 AVFDSRVTITGSGN
-190 KVKVKAKN
+190 KVKVKASN

-203 TPLTFKFTKAGEEDK
+203 TPLSFKFTKAGEEDK
-218 IVVIKKVTKFWEIS
+218 IVVIKKVTKFWRMS
-232 GTVVTGLSNDVYVTK
+232 GTYVMGLSDATYVTK
-247 RSFDILTVPP
+247 RSFDMLTVPP
-257 KVPYKATIIND
+257 KVPYKATTIYEGN
-268 GIFDTD
+268 FHPN
-274 ISRYQNGSKLYANA
+274 ISQVRSDDRLYGNA
-288 KITKIDLND
+288 KITKIDLNN
-297 VTEVRPKAFYG
+297 VTQVSSKAFYG

-326 AFRATK
+326 AFRGTK

-340 LEELAYDSSE
+340 LEELAYDSQ
-350 GTHTSSNSS
+350 GNYNHTTYSRP
-359 ANINI
+359 ITDLI
-364 NSMMYGQVFPS
+364 VGQVFPS

-383 SKLTKIGAWAFVGTE
+383 SKLTKIGAWALLGTE
-398 NTLRELRIGVTTPSQ
+398 NSLRELRIGVTTPSQ
-413 LTVLSG
+413 LTVDAGSL
-419 YLKYGWYYGYANN
+419 YYGYNYYNGSTYSLYAQ
-432 RYDAYHNSPI
+432 SPI
-442 ATNNATLYV
+442 FDKNNNNATLYV

-462 QTWITTYFADRVRG
+462 QTWIATSFGDRIRG

>member
-97 YDNESGSHD
+97 YDNENGSHD

-138 TLTIENIDG
+138 TFTIENIDG

-190 KVKVKAKN
+190 KVKVKAQN

-218 IVVIKKVTKFWEIS
+218 TVVIKKVTKFWNIS
-232 GTVVTGLSNDVYVTK
+232 GTTVYGLSNATYVTK

-257 KVPYKATIIND
+257 KVPYKATTIYEGSFNAEVSRVQND
-268 GIFDTD
+268 N
-274 ISRYQNGSKLYANA
+274 RLYGNA
-288 KITKIDLND
+288 KITKIDLNN
-297 VTEVRPKAFYG
+297 VTEVSPKAFYG

-314 VIANKVKKIGSS
+314 VIANKVEKIGSS

-332 VSKFNFPE
+332 VSKFNLPE
-340 LEELAYDSSE
+340 LKELAYDSQE
-350 GTHTSSNSS
+350 GNRVSGGF
-359 ANINI
+359 IYLI
-364 NSMMYGQVFPS
+364 EGQVFPS

-383 SKLTKIGAWAFVGTE
+383 SKLTKIRAWALVGTE
-398 NTLRELRIGVTTPSQ
+398 NSLRELRIGVTTPSQ
-413 LTVLSG
+413 LTVASG
-419 YLKYGWYYGYANN
+419 YLLYGYEYRGGQLYAQ
-432 RYDAYHNSPI
+432 SPI
-442 ATNNATLYV
+442 LNTNNATLYV

-462 QTWITTYFADRVRG
+462 QTWIATSFGDRIRG

>member
-33 KPRPSTEDSF
+33 KPRPSTENSF

-53 HIEEGTTRSVTIDG
+53 HIEEGSTRSVTIDG

-82 VTKNTDP
+82 VTKYTDP

-168 QASSKAPA
+168 QVSSKAPA

-218 IVVIKKVTKFWEIS
+218 TVVIKKVTKFWNI
-232 GTVVTGLSNDVYVTK
+232 GGNTVYGLSNATYVTK
-247 RSFDILTVPP
+247 RSFDMLTVPP
-257 KVPYKATIIND
+257 KVPYKATVIAE
-268 GIFDTD
+268 GSFSAD
-274 ISRYQNGSKLYANA
+274 ISNVQNYDKLYGNA
-288 KITKIDLND
+288 KITKIDLNN
-297 VTEVRPKAFYG
+297 VTEVQPKAFYG

-314 VIANKVKKIGSS
+314 VIANKVEKIGSS
-326 AFRATK
+326 AFRGTK
-332 VSKFNFPE
+332 VSKFNLPE
-340 LEELAYDSSE
+340 LKELAYDSR
-350 GTHTSSNSS
+350 GNYTHISISKPISD
-359 ANINI
+359 IQI
-364 NSMMYGQVFPS
+364 GQVFPS

-383 SKLTKIGAWAFVGTE
+383 SKLTKIGAWALLGTE
-398 NTLRELRIGVTTPSQ
+398 NSLRELRIGVTTPSQ
-413 LTVLSG
+413 LTVDSG
-419 YLKYGWYYGYANN
+419 NLFYGYYYSGNSH
-432 RYDAYHNSPI
+432 YLFSQSPI
-442 ATNNATLYV
+442 LNTNNATLYV

-462 QTWITTYFADRVRG
+462 QTWIATSFGDRIRG

>member
-176 AVFDTRVTITGSGN
+176 AVFDSRVTITGSGN
-190 KVKVKAKN
+190 KVKVKAQN

-218 IVVIKKVTKFWEIS
+218 TVVIKKVTKFWQIS
-232 GTVVTGLSNDVYVTK
+232 GTIVYGLSNATYVTK

-257 KVPYKATIIND
+257 KVPYKATTIYEGSFNAEVSRVQND
-268 GIFDTD
+268 
-274 ISRYQNGSKLYANA
+274 NKLYGNA
-288 KITKIDLND
+288 KITKIDLNN
-297 VTEVRPKAFYG
+297 VTEVQPKAFYG

-314 VIANKVKKIGSS
+314 VIANKVEKIGSS

-332 VSKFNFPE
+332 VSKFNLPE
-340 LEELAYDSSE
+340 LKELAYDSQE
-350 GTHTSSNSS
+350 GNRVSGGF
-359 ANINI
+359 I
-364 NSMMYGQVFPS
+364 YLLEGQVFPS

-383 SKLTKIGAWAFVGTE
+383 SKLTKIRAWALVGTE
-398 NTLRELRIGVTTPSQ
+398 NSLRELRIGVTTPSQ
-413 LTVLSG
+413 LTVDSG
-419 YLKYGWYYGYANN
+419 YLLYGYEYRGGQLYAQ
-432 RYDAYHNSPI
+432 SPI
-442 ATNNATLYV
+442 LNTNNATLYV

-462 QTWITTYFADRVRG
+462 QTWIATSFGDRIRG

>member
-9 MAFVSLSLACVVGC
+9 MAFVSLSLAYVGC

-33 KPRPSTEDSF
+33 KPRPSTENSF

-48 AKHTI
+48 RTHTI
-53 HIEEGTTRSVTIDG
+53 HIEEGSTRSVTIDG

-82 VTKNTDP
+82 VTKYTDP

-190 KVKVKAKN
+190 KVKVKAQN

-218 IVVIKKVTKFWEIS
+218 TVVIKKVTKFWNIS
-232 GTVVTGLSNDVYVTK
+232 GTIVYGLSNATYVTK

-257 KVPYKATIIND
+257 KVPYKATTIYEGSFNAEVSRVQND
-268 GIFDTD
+268 
-274 ISRYQNGSKLYANA
+274 NKLYGNA
-288 KITKIDLND
+288 KITKIDLNN
-297 VTEVRPKAFYG
+297 VTEVQPKAFYG

-314 VIANKVKKIGSS
+314 VIANKVEKIGSS

-332 VSKFNFPE
+332 VSKFNLPE
-340 LEELAYDSSE
+340 LKELAYDSQE
-350 GTHTSSNSS
+350 GNRVSGGF
-359 ANINI
+359 I
-364 NSMMYGQVFPS
+364 YLLEGQVFPS

-383 SKLTKIGAWAFVGTE
+383 SKLTKIRAWALVGTE
-398 NTLRELRIGVTTPSQ
+398 NSLRELRIGVTTPSQ
-413 LTVLSG
+413 LTVDSG
-419 YLKYGWYYGYANN
+419 YLLYGYEYRGGQLYAQ
-432 RYDAYHNSPI
+432 SPI
-442 ATNNATLYV
+442 LNTNNATLYV

-462 QTWITTYFADRVRG
+462 QTWIATSFGDRIRG

>member
-9 MAFVSLSLACVVGC
+9 MAFVSLSLAYVGC

-48 AKHTI
+48 RTHTI
-53 HIEEGTTRSVTIDG
+53 HIEEGSTRSVTIDG

-82 VTKNTDP
+82 VTKYTDP

-190 KVKVKAKN
+190 KVKVKATN

-218 IVVIKKVTKFWEIS
+218 TVVIKKVTKFWNI
-232 GTVVTGLSNDVYVTK
+232 GGNTVYGLSNATYVTK
-247 RSFDILTVPP
+247 RSFDMLTVPP
-257 KVPYKATIIND
+257 KVPYKATTIYE
-268 GIFDTD
+268 GAFDTD
-274 ISRYQNGSKLYANA
+274 ISRVQNDDRLYGNA
-288 KITKIDLND
+288 KITKIDLNN
-297 VTEVRPKAFYG
+297 VTEVSPKAFYG

-314 VIANKVKKIGSS
+314 VIANKVEKIGSS
-326 AFRATK
+326 AFRGTK
-332 VSKFNFPE
+332 VSKFNLPE
-340 LEELAYDSSE
+340 LKELAYDSYS
-350 GTHTSSNSS
+350 GNHVSSSF
-359 ANINI
+359 IYLI
-364 NSMMYGQVFPS
+364 RGQVFPS

-383 SKLTKIGAWAFVGTE
+383 SKLTKIGAWALVGTE
-398 NTLRELRIGVTTPSQ
+398 NSLRELRIGVTTPSQ

-419 YLKYGWYYGYANN
+419 NLMYGYSYSGGNGHTLYAQ
-432 RYDAYHNSPI
+432 SPI
-442 ATNNATLYV
+442 VNTNNATLYV

-462 QTWITTYFADRVRG
+462 QTWIATSFGDRIRG

>member
-9 MAFVSLSLACVVGC
+9 MAFVSLSLAYVGC

-48 AKHTI
+48 ATHTI
-53 HIEEGTTRSVTIDG
+53 HIEEGSTRSVTIDG

-97 YDNESGSHD
+97 YDNENGSHD

-190 KVKVKAKN
+190 KVKVKASN

-218 IVVIKKVTKFWEIS
+218 TVVIKKVTKFWNIA
-232 GTVVTGLSNDVYVTK
+232 GNIVYGLSNATYVTK

-257 KVPYKATIIND
+257 KVPYKATTIYEGSFNAEVSRVQND
-268 GIFDTD
+268 
-274 ISRYQNGSKLYANA
+274 NKLYGNA
-288 KITKIDLND
+288 KITKIDLNN
-297 VTEVRPKAFYG
+297 VTEVQPKAFYG

-314 VIANKVKKIGSS
+314 VIANKVEKIGSS

-332 VSKFNFPE
+332 VSKFNLPE
-340 LEELAYDSSE
+340 LKELAYDSQE
-350 GTHTSSNSS
+350 GNRVSGGF
-359 ANINI
+359 I
-364 NSMMYGQVFPS
+364 YLLEGQVFPS

-383 SKLTKIGAWAFVGTE
+383 SKLTKIRAWALVGTE
-398 NTLRELRIGVTTPSQ
+398 NSLRELRIGVTTPSQ
-413 LTVLSG
+413 LTVDSG
-419 YLKYGWYYGYANN
+419 YLFYGYEYRGGQLYAQ
-432 RYDAYHNSPI
+432 SPI
-442 ATNNATLYV
+442 LNTNNATLYV

-462 QTWITTYFADRVRG
+462 QTWIATSFGDRIRG

>member
-97 YDNESGSHD
+97 YDNENGSHD

-190 KVKVKAKN
+190 KVKVKAQN

-218 IVVIKKVTKFWEIS
+218 IVVIKKVTKFWAIS

-257 KVPYKATIIND
+257 KVPYKATTIYEGSFNAEVSRVQND
-268 GIFDTD
+268 N
-274 ISRYQNGSKLYANA
+274 RLYGNA
-288 KITKIDLND
+288 KITKIDLNN
-297 VTEVRPKAFYG
+297 VTQVSPKAFYG

-314 VIANKVKKIGSS
+314 VIANKVEKIGSS

-332 VSKFNFPE
+332 VSKFNLPE
-340 LEELAYDSSE
+340 LKELAYDSQE
-350 GTHTSSNSS
+350 GNRVSGGF
-359 ANINI
+359 IYLI
-364 NSMMYGQVFPS
+364 EGQVFPS

-383 SKLTKIGAWAFVGTE
+383 SKLTKIGAWALVGTE
-398 NTLRELRIGVTTPSQ
+398 NSLRELRIGVTTPSQ
-413 LTVLSG
+413 LTVASG
-419 YLKYGWYYGYANN
+419 YLLYGYEYRGGQLYAQ
-432 RYDAYHNSPI
+432 SPI
-442 ATNNATLYV
+442 LNTNNATLYV

-462 QTWITTYFADRVRG
+462 QTWIATSFGDRIRG

>member
-190 KVKVKAKN
+190 KVKVKAQN

-218 IVVIKKVTKFWEIS
+218 IVVIKKVTKFWQIS
-232 GTVVTGLSNDVYVTK
+232 GTIVYGLSNATYVTK

-257 KVPYKATIIND
+257 KVPYKATTIYEGSFNAEVSRVQND
-268 GIFDTD
+268 
-274 ISRYQNGSKLYANA
+274 NKLYGNA
-288 KITKIDLND
+288 KITKIDLNN
-297 VTEVRPKAFYG
+297 VTEVQPKAFYG

-314 VIANKVKKIGSS
+314 VSANKVEKIGSS

-332 VSKFNFPE
+332 VSKFNLPE
-340 LEELAYDSSE
+340 LKELAYDSQE
-350 GTHTSSNSS
+350 GNRVSGGF
-359 ANINI
+359 I
-364 NSMMYGQVFPS
+364 YLLEGQVFPS

-383 SKLTKIGAWAFVGTE
+383 SKLTKIRAWALVGTE
-398 NTLRELRIGVTTPSQ
+398 NSLRELRIGVTTPSQ
-413 LTVLSG
+413 LTVDSG
-419 YLKYGWYYGYANN
+419 YLLYGYEYRGGQLYAQ
-432 RYDAYHNSPI
+432 SPI
-442 ATNNATLYV
+442 LNTNNATLYV

-462 QTWITTYFADRVRG
+462 QTWIATSFGDRIRG

>member
-9 MAFVSLSLACVVGC
+9 MAFVSLSLAYVGC

-48 AKHTI
+48 ATHTI
-53 HIEEGTTRSVTIDG
+53 HIEEGSTRSVTIDG
-67 ATNNFN
+67 VTNNFN

-97 YDNESGSHD
+97 YDNENGSHD

-190 KVKVKAKN
+190 KVKVKAQN

-218 IVVIKKVTKFWEIS
+218 TVVIKKVTKFWNIS
-232 GTVVTGLSNDVYVTK
+232 GTIVYGLSNATYVTK

-257 KVPYKATIIND
+257 KVPYKATTIYEGSFNAEVSRVQND
-268 GIFDTD
+268 
-274 ISRYQNGSKLYANA
+274 NKLYGNA
-288 KITKIDLND
+288 KITKIDLNN
-297 VTEVRPKAFYG
+297 VTEVQPKAFYG

-314 VIANKVKKIGSS
+314 VIANKVEKIGSS

-332 VSKFNFPE
+332 VSKFNLPE
-340 LEELAYDSSE
+340 LKELAYDSQE
-350 GTHTSSNSS
+350 GNRVSGGF
-359 ANINI
+359 I
-364 NSMMYGQVFPS
+364 YLLEGQVFPS

-383 SKLTKIGAWAFVGTE
+383 SKLTKIRAWALVGTE
-398 NTLRELRIGVTTPSQ
+398 NSLRELRIGVTTPSQ
-413 LTVLSG
+413 LTVDSG
-419 YLKYGWYYGYANN
+419 YLLYGYEYRGGQLYAQ
-432 RYDAYHNSPI
+432 SPI
-442 ATNNATLYV
+442 LNTNNATLYV

-462 QTWITTYFADRVRG
+462 QTWIATSFGDRIRG

>member
-9 MAFVSLSLACVVGC
+9 MAFVSLSLTYIGC

-33 KPRPSTEDSF
+33 KPRPSTENSF

-48 AKHTI
+48 RTHTI
-53 HIEEGTTRSVTIDG
+53 HIEEGSTRSVTIDG
-67 ATNNFN
+67 VTNNFN

-113 PATNAAK
+113 PATNVAK

-190 KVKVKAKN
+190 RVVVKAKN

-218 IVVIKKVTKFWEIS
+218 TVVIKKVTKFWDIS
-232 GTVVTGLSNDVYVTK
+232 GNVVQGLSNATYVTK
-247 RSFDILTVPP
+247 RSFDMLTVPP
-257 KVPYKATIIND
+257 KVPYKATTIYEGYFDKNISIIRSD
-268 GIFDTD
+268 D
-274 ISRYQNGSKLYANA
+274 KLYGNA
-288 KITKIDLND
+288 KITKIDLNN
-297 VTEVRPKAFYG
+297 VTEVQPKAFYG

-314 VIANKVKKIGSS
+314 VIANKVEKIGSS
-326 AFRATK
+326 AFRGTK
-332 VSKFNFPE
+332 VSKFNLPE
-340 LEELAYDSSE
+340 LKELANDSYSVYN
-350 GTHTSSNSS
+350 GPGSISDVIQGH
-359 ANINI
+359 
-364 NSMMYGQVFPS
+364 VFPS

-383 SKLTKIGAWAFVGTE
+383 SKLTRIGHWALLGTE
-398 NTLRELRIGVTTPSQ
+398 NSLRELRIGVTTPSQ
-413 LTVLSG
+413 LSVASG
-419 YLKYGWYYGYANN
+419 DLVYRYYGGYNFYAQ
-432 RYDAYHNSPI
+432 SPI
-442 ATNNATLYV
+442 GNINNATLYV

-462 QTWITTYFADRVRG
+462 QTWIATSFGDRIRG

>member
-9 MAFVSLSLACVVGC
+9 MAFVSLSLAYVGC

-190 KVKVKAKN
+190 KVKVKAQN

-218 IVVIKKVTKFWEIS
+218 TVVIKKVTKFWNIS
-232 GTVVTGLSNDVYVTK
+232 GTIVYGLSNATYVTK

-257 KVPYKATIIND
+257 KVPYKATTIYEGSFNAEVSRVQND
-268 GIFDTD
+268 
-274 ISRYQNGSKLYANA
+274 NKLYGNA
-288 KITKIDLND
+288 KITKIDLNN
-297 VTEVRPKAFYG
+297 VTEVQPKAFYG

-314 VIANKVKKIGSS
+314 VIANKVEKIGSS

-332 VSKFNFPE
+332 VSKFNLPE
-340 LEELAYDSSE
+340 LKELAYDSQE
-350 GTHTSSNSS
+350 GNRVSGGF
-359 ANINI
+359 I
-364 NSMMYGQVFPS
+364 YLLEGQVFPS

-383 SKLTKIGAWAFVGTE
+383 SKLTKIRAWALVGTE
-398 NTLRELRIGVTTPSQ
+398 NSLRELRIGVTTPSQ
-413 LTVLSG
+413 LTVDSG
-419 YLKYGWYYGYANN
+419 YLLYGYEYRGGQLYAQ
-432 RYDAYHNSPI
+432 SPI
-442 ATNNATLYV
+442 LNTNNATLYV

-462 QTWITTYFADRVRG
+462 QTWIATSFGDRIRG

>member
-9 MAFVSLSLACVVGC
+9 MAFVSLSLAYVGC

-48 AKHTI
+48 ATHTI
-53 HIEEGTTRSVTIDG
+53 HIEEGSTRSVTIDG

-159 VEAPVGYEY
+159 IEAPVGYEY

-190 KVKVKAKN
+190 KVKVKAQN

-218 IVVIKKVTKFWEIS
+218 TVVIKKVTKFWNIGGE
-232 GTVVTGLSNDVYVTK
+232 VVYGLSNATYVTK

-257 KVPYKATIIND
+257 KVPYKATTIAEGSFSENISSVQND
-268 GIFDTD
+268 N
-274 ISRYQNGSKLYANA
+274 RLYGNA
-288 KITKIDLND
+288 KITKIDLNN
-297 VTEVRPKAFYG
+297 VTEVQPKAFYG

-314 VIANKVKKIGSS
+314 VIANKVEKIGSS

-332 VSKFNFPE
+332 VSKFNLPE
-340 LEELAYDSSE
+340 LKELAYDSQE
-350 GTHTSSNSS
+350 GNRVSGGF
-359 ANINI
+359 I
-364 NSMMYGQVFPS
+364 YLLEGQVFPS

-383 SKLTKIGAWAFVGTE
+383 SKLTKIRAWALVGTE
-398 NTLRELRIGVTTPSQ
+398 NSLRELRIGVTTPSQ
-413 LTVLSG
+413 LTVDSG
-419 YLKYGWYYGYANN
+419 YLLYGYEYRGGQLYAQ
-432 RYDAYHNSPI
+432 SPI
-442 ATNNATLYV
+442 LNTNNATLYV

-462 QTWITTYFADRVRG
+462 QTWIATSFGDRIRG

>member
-33 KPRPSTEDSF
+33 KPRPSTENSF

-48 AKHTI
+48 RTHTI
-53 HIEEGTTRSVTIDG
+53 HIEEGSTRSVTIDG

-82 VTKNTDP
+82 VTKYTDP

-97 YDNESGSHD
+97 YDNENGSHD

-138 TLTIENIDG
+138 ILTIENIDG

-190 KVKVKAKN
+190 KVKVKATN

-218 IVVIKKVTKFWEIS
+218 TVVIKKVTKFWNI
-232 GTVVTGLSNDVYVTK
+232 GGNTVYGLSNATYVTK
-247 RSFDILTVPP
+247 RSFDMLTVPP
-257 KVPYKATIIND
+257 KVPYKATTIYEGN
-268 GIFDTD
+268 FHPN
-274 ISRYQNGSKLYANA
+274 ISQVRSDDRLYGNA
-288 KITKIDLND
+288 KITKIDLNN
-297 VTEVRPKAFYG
+297 VTEVSPKAFYG

-314 VIANKVKKIGSS
+314 VIANKVEKIGSS
-326 AFRATK
+326 AFRGTK
-332 VSKFNFPE
+332 VSKFNLPE
-340 LEELAYDSSE
+340 LKELAYDSYS
-350 GTHTSSNSS
+350 GNHVSSSF
-359 ANINI
+359 IYLI
-364 NSMMYGQVFPS
+364 RGQVFPS

-383 SKLTKIGAWAFVGTE
+383 SKLTKIGAWALVGTE
-398 NTLRELRIGVTTPSQ
+398 NSLRELRIGVTTPSQ

-419 YLKYGWYYGYANN
+419 NLMYGYSYSGGNGHTLYAQ
-432 RYDAYHNSPI
+432 SPI
-442 ATNNATLYV
+442 VNTNNATLYV

-462 QTWITTYFADRVRG
+462 QTWIATSFGDRIRG